1 MMVDEGIYN
10 SLIQEQKQWQQTSMA
25 LDQSR
30 LKIYGLEQDMT
41 KLRDEKD
48 KLQQAHRVA
57 LEAGGAVLQQMSLQA
72 EGLRKEVT
80 VLIAEKTQ
88 LTTQLQAKTQETYH
102 LDTELK
108 HMTKQAVNTENA
120 LGRTAAEV
128 EQLKKEK
135 QQLQQLLQD
144 TQQAAAMTNHQTK
157 QEAALAEARLNEE
170 LQSERLLRLTAEAQ
184 IAQVRAEATALR
196 TALLHAEWSIK
207 ASDATS
213 YKLDQ
218 EMMSMRAQKQS
229 LEQQMYEIQARNK
242 ILTTENNAL
251 DQGVETATLEVARG
265 NQRISLMEDR
275 EKQLSTLLKQ
285 HHEEHQSHVASL
297 QLKIMEHERTIAKQN
312 AVALTAEADKNQIH
326 SRMTQM
332 SDFLQLSH
340 QQLKT
345 VQQQQKT
352 QQQSLQAMSMYA
364 SMPATSMYATMPASR
379 H

>member
-1 MMVDEGIYN
+1 MQAARLQSQLEQTSTRLEDCHAQLQTAQANLLVW
-10 SLIQEQKQWQQTSMA
+10 EQKANM
-25 LDQSR
+25 
-30 LKIYGLEQDMT
+30 LET
-41 KLRDEKD
+41 KLEEVRANLGEV
-48 KLQQAHRVA
+48 QQR
-57 LEAGGAVLQQMSLQA
+57 LLQA
-72 EGLRKEVT
+72 
-80 VLIAEKTQ
+80 
-88 LTTQLQAKTQETYH
+88 QA
-102 LDTELK
+102 
-108 HMTKQAVNTENA
+108 
-120 LGRTAAEV
+120 
-128 EQLKKEK
+128 EK
-135 QQLQQLLQD
+135 QQSGVSFAYVEQNRSRAEF
-144 TQQAAAMTNHQTK
+144 QADN
-157 QEAALAEARLNEE
+157 
-170 LQSERLLRLTAEAQ
+170 ERLLRIRAEAQ

-297 QLKIMEHERTIAKQN
+297 QLKIMEHEHTIAKKN